1 MPVRYPRD
9 AASELLDRLTVEHQ
23 KFFASWQGDEESLRS
38 ARADYERVRPLPRQ
52 QDLAELLDV
61 AFLASIAQEEGR
73 AVTFTLLYCDPLL
86 AIESQWPMIRFASDL
101 ALTVEDIRKFSPATD
116 PSTVDIGVFRQD
128 GPLFLW
134 GVAYLRRA
142 VPGVPGVR
150 EYPPGLSI
158 TSRQPGVLVV
168 REGMRDVLVFSRG
181 HVTIPDERGGVVSST
196 LRQFLAKAFDS
207 QRSFL
212 DRYASAARII
222 DMACVALEGGQ
233 GATVLVV
240 PSGMTPMGLDT
251 PRYAVHDASRQ
262 ILASALSDPD
272 RIELVRSVARMAFV
286 DGALVLEE
294 SGILLGA
301 GTMIR
306 TERTDDFELFI
317 VSPASPANNHK
328 RIRLTEFSG
337 GSRHRSA
344 LVFCYLNPGALALV
358 VSHDGVMSVITRP
371 HEEQGVFVLTPFL
384 RGERPLH

>member
-1 MPVRYPRD
+1 MPLGSIPARYPRD
-9 AASELLDRLTVEHQ
+9 GASELLDRLTVKRQ
-23 KFFASWQGDEESLRS
+23 KLFASWQGDEESLRS
-38 ARADYERVRPLPRQ
+38 MRADYERVRPLPRQ
-52 QDLAELLDV
+52 QDLAELLLDV

-101 ALTVEDIRKFSPATD
+101 ALTVEEIRKLSPATD

-196 LRQFLAKAFDS
+196 LRQLLAKAFDS
-207 QRSFL
+207 PRSFP

-240 PSGMTPMGLDT
+240 PSGMTPKGHDT

-286 DGALVLEE
+286 DGALLLDE
-294 SGILLGA
+294 SGICL
-301 GTMIR
+301 
-306 TERTDDFELFI
+306 E
-317 VSPASPANNHK
+317 
-328 RIRLTEFSG
+328 
-337 GSRHRSA
+337 
-344 LVFCYLNPGALALV
+344 PG
-358 VSHDGVMSVITRP
+358 
-371 HEEQGVFVLTPFL
+371 Q
-384 RGERPLH
+384 

>member
-9 AASELLDRLTVEHQ
+9 AASELLDRLTAKRQ

-101 ALTVEDIRKFSPATD
+101 ALTVDEIRKLSPATD

-142 VPGVPGVR
+142 VPGFPGVR
-150 EYPPGLSI
+150 QYPPGLSI

-168 REGMRDVLVFSRG
+168 REGMRDVLVFSGG
-181 HVTIPDERGGVVSST
+181 HVTIPDEHGGVVSST
-196 LRQFLAKAFDS
+196 LRQLLAKAFDS
-207 QRSFL
+207 PPSFP
-212 DRYASAARII
+212 DRYASAAGII

-240 PSGMTPMGLDT
+240 PSGMTQG
-251 PRYAVHDASRQ
+251 
-262 ILASALSDPD
+262 
-272 RIELVRSVARMAFV
+272 
-286 DGALVLEE
+286 
-294 SGILLGA
+294 
-301 GTMIR
+301 
-306 TERTDDFELFI
+306 
-317 VSPASPANNHK
+317 
-328 RIRLTEFSG
+328 
-337 GSRHRSA
+337 
-344 LVFCYLNPGALALV
+344 
-358 VSHDGVMSVITRP
+358 TRP
-371 HEEQGVFVLTPFL
+371 ITIRRTRCVSTDPRV
-384 RGERPLH
+384 RVVRP

>member
-1 MPVRYPRD
+1 VADDPVR
-9 AASELLDRLTVEHQ
+9 
-23 KFFASWQGDEESLRS
+23 
-38 ARADYERVRPLPRQ
+38 
-52 QDLAELLDV
+52 
-61 AFLASIAQEEGR
+61 
-73 AVTFTLLYCDPLL
+73 
-86 AIESQWPMIRFASDL
+86 IRL
-101 ALTVEDIRKFSPATD
+101 ALTVEEIRKLSPATD

-181 HVTIPDERGGVVSST
+181 HVAIPDEHGGVVSST
-196 LRQFLAKAFDS
+196 LRQFLAKTFDS
-207 QRSFL
+207 QRSFP

-240 PSGMTPMGLDT
+240 PSGMTPTGLDT

-272 RIELVRSVARMAFV
+272 RIELVDRSLAWRSSMALCSSTSL
-286 DGALVLEE
+286 AY
-294 SGILLGA
+294 
-301 GTMIR
+301 
-306 TERTDDFELFI
+306 
-317 VSPASPANNHK
+317 PAW
-328 RIRLTEFSG
+328 
-337 GSRHRSA
+337 SRDNDP
-344 LVFCYLNPGALALV
+344 Y
-358 VSHDGVMSVITRP
+358 
-371 HEEQGVFVLTPFL
+371 
-384 RGERPLH
+384 